1 MILPRKPNA
10 TIREPNAYL
19 PSGLYTISH
28 SMEWVRGA
36 KREIRDDDGK
46 LLNSERDFRTHI
58 GGTYTKE
65 QAESIRTDMQ
75 KQGIKNIKLH
85 ELDWNFSS
93 KCPKCGNAGNPTIYH
108 GTQTIRRN
116 DTQNKNLVDE
126 LRLTYNHSKT
136 KPKTCFIGTVDLDL
150 PIPQINLSSKLKLN
164 CLSYA
169 RRVGD
174 YLFKE
179 SIN

>member
-10 TIREPNAYL
+10 KIIEPNAYL
-19 PSGLYTISH
+19 PIERYTISH

-36 KREIRDDDGK
+36 KREIRDKDGK

-58 GGTYTKE
+58 FGTYTKE
-65 QAESIRTDMQ
+65 EAESIRTDMQ

-85 ELDWNFSS
+85 KLNLDLPS
-93 KCPKCGNAGNPTIYH
+93 KCPKCGNAGTPTIYH
-108 GTQTIRRN
+108 GTQTVRVN

-136 KPKTCFIGTVDLDL
+136 KPQTCYIGIVDLDSS
-150 PIPQINLSSKLKLN
+150 ITQIKLNSKLKIDS
-164 CLSYA
+164 LSHS
-169 RRVGD
+169 RREGV
-174 YLFKE
+174 YPYPNPL
-179 SIN
+179 

>member
-1 MILPRKPNA
+1 LPRKPNA
-10 TIREPNAYL
+10 KIIGPNAYL
-19 PSGLYTISH
+19 PVELYTISH

-46 LLNSERDFRTHI
+46 LLNSEQDFRTHI

-65 QAESIRTDMQ
+65 QAESLKSYMQ
-75 KQGIKNIKLH
+75 EQGIKNIKLH
-85 ELDWNFSS
+85 KLDWNFAS
-93 KCPKCGNAGNPTIYH
+93 KCPRCGNAGNPSMYH
-108 GTQTIRRN
+108 GTGTVRAN
-116 DTQNKNLVDE
+116 DRQNQINRDE
-126 LRLTYNHSKT
+126 LRLTYNHTKT

-150 PIPQINLSSKLKLN
+150 PIPQIKLSSKLKFN

-174 YLFKE
+174 YPFKE
-179 SIN
+179 SIH

>member
-1 MILPRKPNA
+1 MAGRKSNA
-10 TIREPNAYL
+10 KIIGPNAYL
-19 PSGLYTISH
+19 PVERYTISH

-46 LLNSERDFRTHI
+46 LLNSERDFRTGI

-65 QAESIRTDMQ
+65 QAETLKSYMQ
-75 KQGIKNIKLH
+75 EQGIKNIKLH
-85 ELDWNFSS
+85 KLDLNFST
-93 KCPKCGNAGNPTIYH
+93 KCPKCEHDGTPTIYH
-108 GTQTIRRN
+108 GTGTVRVN
-116 DTQNKNLVDE
+116 DRHNQVNRDE
-126 LRLTYNHSKT
+126 LRLTYNHTKT
-136 KPKTCFIGTVDLDL
+136 KPKTCFIGTVDLDS
-150 PIPQINLSSKLKLN
+150 PIPQINLSSKLKFD

-179 SIN
+179 SIH